1 MIFTDDDFLGS
12 YATDRENPR
21 NHPACD
27 TSVQD
32 ALTLIQPQEPS
43 ETPSTSHVS
52 RANLTDTDEVTA
64 MIKRLLNDIID
75 SATTPKI
82 KVISVVSIKPYPK
95 ALPRKASS
103 TGRSRLGKSR
113 IYTST
118 PEKNRLEELEQER
131 KLKQLTKTNTKRK
144 VLQDETISAE
154 TSAIPAKKKKP
165 KAKVVEKKTK
175 KTCQKR

>member
-1 MIFTDDDFLGS
+1 VKIPETM
-12 YATDRENPR
+12 
-21 NHPACD
+21 PACD

-32 ALTLIQPQEPS
+32 ALTLIQPQQPS

-64 MIKRLLNDIID
+64 MIKRLLIDIID

-118 PEKNRLEELEQER
+118 SEKNRLEELEQER
-131 KLKQLTKTNTKRK
+131 KLKQRTKTNTKRK

-154 TSAIPAKKKKP
+154 TSAKKKKP
-165 KAKVVEKKTK
+165 KAKVVEKKLK
-175 KTCQKR
+175 KLVRKGDETSFNII